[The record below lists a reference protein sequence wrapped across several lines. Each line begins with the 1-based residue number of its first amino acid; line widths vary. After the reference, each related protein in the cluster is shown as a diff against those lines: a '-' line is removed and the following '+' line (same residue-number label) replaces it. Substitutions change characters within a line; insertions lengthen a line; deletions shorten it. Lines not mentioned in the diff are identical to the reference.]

1 MRTLILTLMFLVVI
15 APVAVAQD
23 AAPEKKAAEVA
34 AESAPVGPFGEVQLV
49 DSTVV
54 EILELQKFGSY
65 YLYISG
71 KLNGRSSTVISLTR
85 LNDIRR
91 WAGILFKDQN
101 TFTIITKQKKELHFT
116 DAHLYLGSNS
126 PTDYIFLAT
135 DPNTYEKGVR
145 TVKKIEV
152 QGIRFK

>member
-1 MRTLILTLMFLVVI
+1 MRTLVLTLMFFVVI
-15 APVAVAQD
+15 ASVAVAQD
-23 AAPEKKAAEVA
+23 AAPEKKAAGVA
-34 AESAPVGPFGEVQLV
+34 VESAPVGPFGEMRLA
-49 DSTVV
+49 DGTVV

-91 WAGILFKDQN
+91 WAGLAFKDQN

-126 PTDYIFLAT
+126 PTDYTFQTI
-135 DPNTYEKGVR
+135 DPDTYEKGVR
-145 TVKKIEV
+145 AVKKTEV